1 MRPANDFAS
10 KPWGPMAGFWSWQY
24 LNLWKT
30 IKLVTSKRVK
40 SFYGKFPDLLPPGST
55 FPHFALKDIHGN
67 LHCMGDYLG
76 KKYMVVTTGA
86 IT

>member
-1 MRPANDFAS
+1 MRPANDS
-10 KPWGPMAGFWSWQY
+10 VPKPWGPLAGFWSWQY

-40 SFYGKFPDLLPPGST
+40 SFYEKFPDVLPPGNA
-55 FPHFALKDIHGN
+55 FPNFELKDIHGN
-67 LHCMGDYLG
+67 THRMADYLG
-76 KKYMVVTTGA
+76 KKCVVITTGA

>member
-1 MRPANDFAS
+1 MRPANDFAR

-30 IKLVTSKRVK
+30 VKLVTSKRVK
-40 SFYGKFPDLLPPGST
+40 RFYDKFRKIFPPGSP
-55 FPHFALKDIHGN
+55 FPDFALRDIHGKT
-67 LHCMGDYLG
+67 HRMEDYLG
-76 KKYMVVTTGA
+76 KKYVVLTTGA

>member
-1 MRPANDFAS
+1 MRPANDS
-10 KPWGPMAGFWSWQY
+10 VPKPWGPLAGFWSWQY

-40 SFYGKFPDLLPPGST
+40 SFYAKFPNVLPPGSP
-55 FPHFALKDIHGN
+55 FPDFELKDIHGN
-67 LHCMGDYLG
+67 AHRMADYLG
-76 KKYMVVTTGA
+76 KKYVVMTTGA